1 MMITVVVVYTICWLP
16 LNLIWLIADNYEVDE
31 RLMTYL
37 WFSSHWFAM
46 SHTCYNPIIY
56 CYMNSRF
63 RTCFFQVLSSVPC
76 LRQCCAT
83 RILHRPSTS
92 FPLTSVEGGTDST
105 LLHRNNTCTTYI
117 SMRRKNGNR
126 LSTSACS
133 VPVRSASMMRTSPN
147 NNHQVVRRFRYQN
160 TPTTTVAENA
170 I

>member
-92 FPLTSVEGGTDST
+92 FPLTSK
-105 LLHRNNTCTTYI
+105 
-117 SMRRKNGNR
+117 SMRRRGDGQYI
-126 LSTSACS
+126 
-133 VPVRSASMMRTSPN
+133 ASSKQHLYN
-147 NNHQVVRRFRYQN
+147 LHQHE
-160 TPTTTVAENA
+160 AEEWQ
-170 I
+170 